1 MVRSAIE
8 IAVAVLALCG
18 IAYYLVT
25 LYAIWGFLRRKY
37 PPAGQFTPPVSILK
51 PLRGADPH
59 AYECFRSHCL
69 QDYPEYELIF
79 GVSEADDPAVA
90 VVERLITEFP
100 GRRIR
105 LVVCAEVLGANR
117 KVSNLI
123 QMLPKARYPVLLI
136 NDGDIRVPKNY
147 LRQIVAPL
155 ADPAVGLC
163 TALYRGVAG
172 RTLWSKL
179 EAVSITDFVGSVL
192 IAHKFAPS
200 FHYGFGSTLCL
211 RRAALEKAGG
221 FEHLADYLADDH
233 QLGTNL
239 VEAGYGV
246 FLSDVIVETTLPDYD
261 FKSFWNHQLRWAR
274 TVRDAS
280 PRGYVGMLLALGV
293 EWAALAVIISGAA
306 VWSLALFLIAALL
319 RLDAVIAVAMF
330 VTHEATIWRRI
341 WLVPLRIA
349 QGAAVWVASFF
360 SDTVIWRGE
369 EFSLKHGKLTPKAQ
383 AGTQAGK
390 MLAGS

>member
-37 PPAGQFTPPVSILK
+37 PIAVGFTPPVSILK
-51 PLRGADPH
+51 PLRGADPR

-105 LVVCAEVLGANR
+105 LVVCAELLGANR

-172 RTLWSKL
+172 KTLWSKL
-179 EAVSITDFVGSVL
+179 EALSIADFVGSVL
-192 IAHKFAPS
+192 IAHEFAPS

-211 RRAALEKAGG
+211 RRAALEEAGG
-221 FEHLADYLADDH
+221 FERLTDYLADDH

-261 FKSFWNHQLRWAR
+261 FKSFWDHQLRWAR

-319 RLDAVIAVAMF
+319 RLDTVIAVAMF

-369 EFSLKHGKLTPKAQ
+369 EFSLKQGKLTPKAQ
-383 AGTQAGK
+383 TQAGK
-390 MLAGS
+390 ILAGS